1 MVKQLSERELKEYKL
16 GKKVRKAKK
25 CKDPNHLSNNL
36 I

>member
-25 CKDPNHLSNNL
+25 CKHHKN
-36 I
+36 